1 VGQGNGTC
9 PSGARAIEIIAS
21 CASMSSLQSALS
33 IKQWDREA
41 FASDPWGR
49 NLYGNGRPRLLTA
62 RSVQPLAARW
72 FSDTKIVVN
81 ALIMEIKNLSPL
93 FSLSELSEPT
103 ERVRRSVAKLSCGR
117 ALSSRLTPATMRP
130 NEIRE
135 SAFRAAVNAV
145 SAATVTPGASPRAFS
160 AALSRSS
167 TSLSLRGLLSAMRHT
182 HPSVPFRANSN
193 VSSRNPKRPRTRIQ
207 PSGAALHRLRPKAQS
222 PWALNCAACAFNP
235 SAGSERIASSLEEPV
250 TVPLRS
256 RANANPFW
264 IMLLLV

>member
-1 VGQGNGTC
+1 
-9 PSGARAIEIIAS
+9 
-21 CASMSSLQSALS
+21 
-33 IKQWDREA
+33 
-41 FASDPWGR
+41 
-49 NLYGNGRPRLLTA
+49 
-62 RSVQPLAARW
+62 
-72 FSDTKIVVN
+72 
-81 ALIMEIKNLSPL
+81 
-93 FSLSELSEPT
+93 
-103 ERVRRSVAKLSCGR
+103 
-117 ALSSRLTPATMRP
+117 
-130 NEIRE
+130 
-135 SAFRAAVNAV
+135 
-145 SAATVTPGASPRAFS
+145 VTPGASPRAFS